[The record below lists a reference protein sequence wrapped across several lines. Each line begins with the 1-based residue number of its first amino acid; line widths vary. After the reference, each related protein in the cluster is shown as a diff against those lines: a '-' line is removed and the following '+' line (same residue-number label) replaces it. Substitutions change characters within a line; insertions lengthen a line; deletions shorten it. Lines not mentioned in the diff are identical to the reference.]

1 MGIDKQLEDIR
12 IQFHTINAKLN
23 QVDKL
28 KDAVEVNLMGEM
40 IRSARKKQKLTR
52 QALCE
57 LSGVS
62 YTTLNK
68 IETGSVS
75 VRMDIVLN
83 VAKTLGL
90 GLWIG

>member
-12 IQFHTINAKLN
+12 MQFHTINAKLN

>member
-12 IQFHTINAKLN
+12 MQFHTINAKLN

-75 VRMDIVLN
+75 VRMDIVIN

>member
-1 MGIDKQLEDIR
+1 MSIDKQLEDIR
-12 IQFHTINAKLN
+12 RQFHTINAKLN
-23 QVDKL
+23 QVEKL

-40 IRSARKKQKLTR
+40 IRSTRKKQKLTR

-68 IETGSVS
+68 IETGSLS
-75 VRMDIVLN
+75 LRMDIVLN
-83 VAKTLGL
+83 VAKALGL